1 MAQSNSSIMQI
12 KRALTGAS
20 VAALALAAMPA
31 LAQTAA
37 PAAPAA
43 GAAPAAAPAA
53 ADAAPQVYWVK
64 ICGKTQI
71 PDPAAKPDPNS
82 KEPPK
87 LVEKGFCLTQQ
98 ERLDGNSG
106 AILVSAAVREDDGSD
121 KKGLL
126 LTVPASVIIPAGVHV
141 YFDEE
146 KDEKKVLAIPFEVCL
161 PSGCTAEAEATP
173 AIIDQ
178 MNKAK
183 TMTVIGVN
191 IQGIPVPLKLNM
203 GGFTTA
209 MAGKPIEAAKYFN
222 ARKNMIMEIQERL
235 YAKQRAAQAA
245 IQGAKEDQAAA
256 AGKPAA
262 DGTPPDPTAKPAQ

>member
-1 MAQSNSSIMQI
+1 M
-12 KRALTGAS
+12 
-20 VAALALAAMPA
+20 
-31 LAQTAA
+31 
-37 PAAPAA
+37 
-43 GAAPAAAPAA
+43 
-53 ADAAPQVYWVK
+53 
-64 ICGKTQI
+64 
-71 PDPAAKPDPNS
+71 PDPAAKAPDPAS

-87 LVEKGFCLTQQ
+87 MIDKGFCLTQQ

-106 AILVSAAVREDDGSD
+106 AILVSAAVREDDGTE

-173 AIIDQ
+173 AILDQ

-191 IQGIPVPLKLNM
+191 IQGYPVPLKLQM
-203 GGFTTA
+203 GGFTAA
-209 MAGKPIEAAKYFN
+209 MTGKPIEAAKYFN

-245 IQGAKEDQAAA
+245 LQGAKEDQAAA
-256 AGKPAA
+256 KAGGTAAAA
-262 DGTPPDPTAKPAQ
+262 DAPPDPTAKPAQ